1 MEYWIG
7 VFVIVGIT
15 IIGVLGVAVL
25 TGFTGLFSFGHAGFM
40 AIGAYVSAILVK
52 SFGIPV
58 WVGVI
63 IGTIA
68 SVLVGVAIGY
78 PTLRLKGD
86 YFLIATLG
94 FGEVVKLIIENMQ
107 NITGGAMG
115 LPDIPG
121 KITLPLMIVLDALAI
136 LMVYFFVN
144 SRQGRNCIAIREEE
158 TASEVMGINVTKY
171 KILAMGF
178 SCALTGLS
186 GALLAHYMHYLQPVL
201 FSAIKSQELIIM
213 VIMGGMG
220 SISGPVLA
228 AIILTPL
235 PEFLRINSAQEWR
248 MVVYGLIVILIVM
261 FRPSGLFGYREI
273 NFNFLKKA
281 FSGLGGKGKRAS

>member
-7 VFVIVGIT
+7 VFIIVGIT
-15 IIGVLGVAVL
+15 IISVLGVAVL

-40 AIGAYVSAILVK
+40 AIGAYTSAILVK
-52 SFGIPV
+52 SFGIPI
-58 WVGVI
+58 WLGVI
-63 IGTIA
+63 IGMLA
-68 SVLVGVAIGY
+68 SVLVGVMIGY

-94 FGEVVKLIIENMQ
+94 FGEVVKLVIENMQ
-107 NITGGAMG
+107 SITGGAMG

-121 KITLPLMIVLDALAI
+121 KITLPVILALDALAI
-136 LMVYFFVN
+136 LLVYFFVH

-158 TASEVMGINVTKY
+158 TAAEVMGINVTKY
-171 KILAMGF
+171 KILSMAF
-178 SCALTGLS
+178 SCALTGFS

-201 FSAIKSQELIIM
+201 FSTVKSQELIIT

-235 PEFLRINSAQEWR
+235 PELLRVSSAQEWR
-248 MVVYGLIVILIVM
+248 MVIYGFIVILIVM

-273 NFNFLKKA
+273 NFKFLQKA
-281 FSGLGGKGKRAS
+281 FANLAGRKAKGA